1 MHQITFGGKETTLL
15 WIPGHSG
22 IDGNEKADK
31 EAKQTTRLNPQFIH
45 TQCVTDWYRDIR
57 RSIYDMWN
65 EE

>member
-1 MHQITFGGKETTLL
+1 MHQIISGGKEITLL

-31 EAKQTTRLNPQFIH
+31 EAKQATRLNPQFIH
-45 TQCVTDWYRDIR
+45 IPYTDWYRDIR
-57 RSIYDMWN
+57 RSTYDMWN